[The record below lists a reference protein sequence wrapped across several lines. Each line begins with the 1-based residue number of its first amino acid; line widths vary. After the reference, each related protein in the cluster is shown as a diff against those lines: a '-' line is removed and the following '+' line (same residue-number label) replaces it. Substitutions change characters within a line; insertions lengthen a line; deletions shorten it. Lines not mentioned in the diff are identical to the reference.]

1 MSSLEAASSPQ
12 APFAGYVELHAKSF
26 YSFGTGASHTH
37 ELLAQAKV
45 FGYGAL
51 ALTDTNL
58 CGALEFARLANS
70 LGIQPITGG
79 ELTLLDGARIVLLA
93 KTREGY
99 ANLSRL
105 FTLANAVDR
114 REPRLDPAHLP
125 NHAAGLIL
133 LTGGRDGPLA
143 RLIEAGRYH
152 TALALLREYAAW
164 FGGCGEDGASS
175 EDGGCGAG
183 KDRGAGNRAA
193 VYVELQQNFLRGDT
207 KRNRELARLA
217 RDADVPVVA
226 TNDVHYHAP
235 ERYRLQHALEAAKRN
250 ITIDQALPH
259 LKPNHHL
266 HLKSHARM
274 ESLFKDFPEAI
285 ANTGRIAEQC
295 TFDLS
300 TDLGYTLPDPAVPEG
315 FTLTQ
320 YLRSLC
326 ETAAVRRYGAITAQV
341 QARLDEEFDLI
352 ERHNLAGFLLL
363 YREIVGIAQQI
374 MVERGLVDPATP
386 LEERPPGRGRGSSV
400 ALLVGYLIGISHV
413 DPLKWDLT
421 LERFISAD
429 MTMLPDID
437 LDFPRELRDPLL
449 ERVHRHFGP
458 EYAVLAGAVATYSV
472 KGIIQDLG
480 KALGLPKEDLSLLS
494 KQLHSHHA
502 DNLKAEML
510 ALPAFKEKVN
520 AAGWRDLIALGPALM
535 DAPKGLGQ
543 HVGGMILSDTPIS
556 ALAPIR
562 AGAMEGRFIMD
573 WNKDSVAD
581 ANFAKID
588 LLSLPVLDQ
597 IEEALDLIAARE
609 GKRPDLS
616 RIDPADPQVYDMI
629 NAGRSIGIFLLQS
642 PAQLKMGQRLRSRTL
657 LDLAYQVALIRPG
670 VGVQGS
676 AVSQFVERY
685 RHGVAW
691 DYDHP
696 LEQRALERGYGI
708 IVWQEQVVQ
717 LIMDVGGMTAAQADE
732 VRRAFGK
739 PNNAHLIAMH
749 WQQFLEGARSKGVSE
764 PIAEKIFAK
773 LNGHYMFPESHSHAF
788 AITAYQAAW
797 LKRYYPLEFFIG
809 LMNNQPMG
817 FYPLETL
824 KQDAQ
829 SFGVPF
835 RNPCVNRSQAQCTP
849 LAGAVLLG
857 LRFVR
862 NVGEEAAQGIVAERE
877 SGGPYTGAS
886 DFVRRTGVKPKA
898 VQSLVQ
904 AGAFDEVGGLNG
916 STPASSPHPQK
927 PHLQNPQD
935 TPTALQ
941 TPNPQDETALR
952 KTPASE
958 KTLASEKT
966 QNLHIAPNPQ
976 ETQNR
981 REALW
986 DAGLAI
992 RPGKN
997 GQRAFAVATAD
1008 KVPRLTD
1015 FDDFERMVGEYATM
1029 GIYPKGHLMEH
1040 FRPAL
1045 GPEVLPTVAIE
1056 DVKEGERIQVAGWPV
1071 ARQHPRGRDGTVFV
1085 TIEDEVGSVQ
1095 LILWPRVFARYRR
1108 ALGSQ
1113 VILATGEVS
1122 RWDGTTNVIVSAVR
1136 ALDTTVPMPASHDWH

>member
-1 MSSLEAASSPQ
+1 MSSTKPQ
-12 APFAGYVELHAKSF
+12 SAGYVELHAKSF
-26 YSFGTGASHTH
+26 YSFGVGASHTH
-37 ELLAQAKV
+37 ELLAQAKA

-51 ALTDTNL
+51 ALSDTNL

-70 LGIQPITGG
+70 LEIRPITGG
-79 ELTLLDGARIVLLA
+79 ELTLLDGSRIVLLA

-99 ANLSRL
+99 ANLARL

-125 NHAAGLIL
+125 THATGLIL

-143 RLIEAGRYH
+143 RLGEANCH
-152 TALALLREYAAW
+152 QTALTLLNEYATW
-164 FGGCGEDGASS
+164 YGRD
-175 EDGGCGAG
+175 
-183 KDRGAGNRAA
+183 A
-193 VYVELQQNFLRGDT
+193 VCVELQQNFLRGDT

-217 RDADVPVVA
+217 SDAGVPVVA
-226 TNDVHYHAP
+226 TNDVHYHAAK
-235 ERYRLQHALEAAKRN
+235 RYRLQHALEAAKRN

-266 HLKSHARM
+266 HLKPFEQMAHI
-274 ESLFKDFPEAI
+274 FKDFPEAVT
-285 ANTGRIAEQC
+285 NTVKVAQQC
-295 TFDLS
+295 DFDLS

-315 FTLTQ
+315 FTPSQ
-320 YLRSLC
+320 HLRSLC
-326 ETAAVRRYGAITAQV
+326 EAAAVRRYGALTALV
-341 QARLDEEFDLI
+341 RARLDEEFDLI
-352 ERHNLAGFLLL
+352 EKHNLAGFLLL
-363 YREIVGIAQQI
+363 YREIVSVAQRI
-374 MVERGLVDPATP
+374 MVERGLVGSETP

-413 DPLKWDLT
+413 DPLKWNLT

-437 LDFPRELRDPLL
+437 LDFPRELRDALL
-449 ERVHRHFGP
+449 ERVHRHFGS
-458 EYAVLAGAVATYSV
+458 EYAVLASAIATYSV

-502 DNLKAEML
+502 DNLKEEML
-510 ALPAFKEKVN
+510 SLPAFRDKVT
-520 AAGWRDLIALGPALM
+520 AAGWRDLIKLGPALM
-535 DAPKGLGQ
+535 DAPKGIGQ
-543 HVGGMILSDTPIS
+543 HVGGMILSNRPIS
-556 ALAPIR
+556 ELVPIR
-562 AGAMEGRFIMD
+562 AGAMEGRYIMD

-597 IEEALDLIAARE
+597 IEEALGQIEARE

-616 RIDPADPQVYDMI
+616 RIDPEDPQVYDMI
-629 NAGRSIGIFLLQS
+629 NAGRSVGIFLLQS

-685 RHGVAW
+685 RHGVSW

-717 LIMDVGGMTAAQADE
+717 LIMDVAGMTAAQADE
-732 VRRAFGK
+732 VRRAFTK

-749 WQQFLEGARSKGVSE
+749 WQQFLKGAQSKGV
-764 PIAEKIFAK
+764 PKAIAKKIFAK
-773 LNGHYMFPESHSHAF
+773 INGHYMFPESHSHAF

-835 RNPCVNRSQAQCTP
+835 RNPCVNHSQVRCTP
-849 LAGAVLLG
+849 AENAVLLG
-857 LRFVR
+857 LQFVN
-862 NVGEEAAQGIVAERE
+862 NVGAEMAQRIVAERE
-877 SGGPYTGAS
+877 SGPYTGAS
-886 DFVRRTGVKPKA
+886 DFVRRTGVKPQT

-904 AGAFDEVGGLNG
+904 AGAFD
-916 STPASSPHPQK
+916 AISP
-927 PHLQNPQD
+927 
-935 TPTALQ
+935 
-941 TPNPQDETALR
+941 
-952 KTPASE
+952 
-958 KTLASEKT
+958 
-966 QNLHIAPNPQ
+966 
-976 ETQNR
+976 NR
-981 REALW
+981 REVLW
-986 DAGLAI
+986 DSGLAI
-992 RPGKN
+992 RPAGTGN
-997 GQRAFAVATAD
+997 A
-1008 KVPRLTD
+1008 P
-1015 FDDFERMVGEYATM
+1015 
-1029 GIYPKGHLMEH
+1029 
-1040 FRPAL
+1040 
-1045 GPEVLPTVAIE
+1045 LP
-1056 DVKEGERIQVAGWPV
+1056 W
-1071 ARQHPRGRDGTVFV
+1071 QH
-1085 TIEDEVGSVQ
+1085 
-1095 LILWPRVFARYRR
+1095 RR
-1108 ALGSQ
+1108 
-1113 VILATGEVS
+1113 VS
-1122 RWDGTTNVIVSAVR
+1122 RA
-1136 ALDTTVPMPASHDWH
+1136 